1 MIVESR
7 QLGQIDMILS
17 QKKKWLQSKY
27 NIPISVWQ
35 TQLIESVNCI
45 DDVNKPKRIEYQY
58 KKEQLGFLDQYER

>member
-17 QKKKWLQSKY
+17 QKKRWLQSKY
-27 NIPISVWQ
+27 SIPISVWQ

-45 DDVNKPKRIEYQY
+45 DDDNKPKRIEYQY

>member
-17 QKKKWLQSKY
+17 QKKRWLQSKY
-27 NIPISVWQ
+27 SIPISVWQ

-45 DDVNKPKRIEYQY
+45 DDDNKPKRIEYQY
-58 KKEQLGFLDQYER
+58 KKEQLGFLEKYER